1 MTRFRMVSSG
11 KELHHMTIVKLAE
24 GKTMDSL
31 MAAMAVPGP
40 IPAWVTFIGGPNPS
54 APGGESNATVY
65 MEPGNYAV
73 FCVVDTPDHQMH
85 VLKGMVSSL
94 SVVPATTPVAM
105 TLPEPTITVTMN
117 EYTFALDKPL
127 TAGKHSIRLLNTG
140 MEPHEF
146 VLIKMEPGKT
156 LMDLGM
162 WMEKMEGPLPGVPMG
177 GLSPATNGRD
187 GQFDVDITD
196 AATRNERLVRHQRP
210 ALGRRRPRRGGQCVD
225 AGWRIALGCL
235 ERVIVLEHGRA
246 IGADDLSFATHVE
259 IDMRVIVGRGCAHAL
274 ELLDANPDPVDARV
288 IDEMR
293 YEALSHGCCSLSL
306 SFDRDWPRA

>member
-1 MTRFRMVSSG
+1 MTRRTYIVTFNALDFRFEGPAEIPSGMTRFRMVSSG

-65 MEPGNYAV
+65 MEPGDYAV

-187 GQFDVDITD
+187 GQFDVDITPGSYL
-196 AATRNERLVRHQRP
+196 LVCFLP
-210 ALGRRRPRRGGQCVD
+210 APDGKMHF
-225 AGWRIALGCL
+225 
-235 ERVIVLEHGRA
+235 EHGM
-246 IGADDLSFATHVE
+246 TQMVE
-259 IDMRVIVGRGCAHAL
+259 VQ
-274 ELLDANPDPVDARV
+274 
-288 IDEMR
+288 
-293 YEALSHGCCSLSL
+293 
-306 SFDRDWPRA
+306 